1 MRKNYLA
8 LTVCATTMLKIK
20 FNPEVKMYK
29 RIIGNLQVIFAVCR
43 TEQSPPPPS
52 IAKNT
57 KLNRRAGRC
66 VNGGRRKK
74 LIVSPP
80 G

>member
-1 MRKNYLA
+1 M
-8 LTVCATTMLKIK
+8 TTWKTK
-20 FNPEVKMYK
+20 FNLEVRMYK
-29 RIIGNLQVIFAVCR
+29 SIIGNLQVIFAVCH
-43 TEQSPPPPS
+43 TELYPPPCPKHS
-52 IAKNT
+52 
-57 KLNRRAGRC
+57 KLNRRAGRF